1 MATLTL
7 RQQIQGTINGVLET
21 WQNVYQVNISDARKG
36 SFLAGTTYREI
47 RDVTIE
53 ASPLVVFLANR
64 GTNGA
69 VYRIKSGSNYYRFDL
84 PAGTATVV
92 HLAKLRF
99 YGSQAPDGIAVYS
112 ADGTT
117 IETMVCY

>member
-1 MATLTL
+1 MAVLTL
-7 RQQIQGTINGVLET
+7 KQQIQGTINGVLET

-36 SFLAGTTYREI
+36 SFLANTTYREI

-69 VYRIKSGSNYYRFDL
+69 VYRIKSGANYYRFDL

-112 ADGTT
+112 AEGTT